1 MIKSSFLFLLFKLL
15 TQKKSRGSY
24 SYNSRAENT
33 VRREILQAMQS
44 KPTRPDVFH
53 PGVRHSAT
61 AEILT
66 QQTAE
71 YMGHMLCTS
80 FEFTK

>member
-1 MIKSSFLFLLFKLL
+1 MIKSSFLFLFFKLL

-44 KPTRPDVFH
+44 KPTRPDVLH